1 VTTCSTCQNIA
12 IPRHKPYGK
21 LEPLP
26 VLSGLWQ
33 EVSLDFITQLP
44 RLYIRTAKYNAI
56 LVVVDRYTKMAKFI
70 PTTTNIA
77 TPEFIALFYENIE
90 LKYRSPRGI
99 VSNQDTRITS
109 KF

>member
-1 VTTCSTCQNIA
+1 MNTDVREYVTTCSTCQNIT

-21 LEPLP
+21 LKPLP
-26 VLSGLWQ
+26 VPSGPWQ

-44 RLYIRTAKYNAI
+44 KSYIGTAEYDAI

-77 TPEFIALFYENIE
+77 APEFTALFHENIE
-90 LKYRSPRGI
+90 LKYSSLKGI
-99 VSNQDTRITS
+99 VSN
-109 KF
+109 